1 MGANGGLRCANCSA
15 GNRAARRFCA
25 ECGALLPLACVACG
39 FANEVGEKFCGG
51 CGTPLAAPSPARARD
66 AVDAERR
73 PVTVLFVDVCGYTQL
88 SQRLDPEDVHRLLES
103 FFAVV
108 DGIVQRFGGH
118 VDKHIG
124 DAVMA
129 IFGAPLAHGDE
140 PMRAVRAADAIARAV
155 REITVESGRP
165 LQVHIGIASGEV
177 IASDVG
183 SEQHR
188 AYTVIGPSVNLAAR
202 LVGIAGPGE
211 IAIDDAVHEA
221 VSPLAR
227 CIALGEVAI
236 KGIDRPV
243 AAWRLAG
250 LDGSANAPAMGSM
263 VGRVTERAQLAALL
277 ENCVATRRG
286 HAVLVR
292 GEPGIG
298 KSRLV
303 AELCRM
309 ARTDGFACHTGLVL
323 DFGMAE
329 GRDAVREIVG
339 SLLDVSPSAGPDARS
354 NKVEAAVGRGLCTDE
369 ERPFLYDLVDLPLPE
384 TCRGI
389 YQAMD
394 SVARQRGR
402 AKVLNRLVAA
412 ASQVTP
418 VLLCIE
424 DLHWADKMTLSYVAA
439 ILQGVGR
446 LPVVMALTTRSDGD
460 PLDAA
465 WRASLPDCPLVT
477 LDLAALN
484 AEEAIAL
491 AGGLSTTSNRFAQR
505 CVERAGGNPL
515 FLEQLLRTANDSD
528 DRLPS
533 SLHSLVLARMDRL
546 PERDRTALRVASVIG
561 QRFSRELVGELAGL
575 PDYDCAPLLAH
586 HLVRVDGEDFLFAH
600 ALIRDGVYASLTR
613 ARRNALHVAAGAW
626 YGERDLALRAEHLDR
641 GESPDAPQAFWRAAR
656 AQAVALHPERALA
669 LADRGAA
676 LAQAP
681 RDICALNLLRS
692 ELLREIGDGKLA
704 GEASHAA
711 LAAAHSPAE
720 RCAAMVGVAAS
731 HRLTGEVDAALAT
744 LAEAETIA
752 AAAGLAE
759 DLIAIH
765 YLRGNLHFARGRI
778 VECRG
783 EHAAAFAG
791 ATALHDPEWEARTVS
806 GLADADY
813 AEGLLRTA
821 FERFSHCVALC
832 DAHGY
837 IRISIPNRVMIGHC
851 RIYLNEFD
859 AALQDMTLAADDAVR
874 VGNRHAEM
882 FALQSCGMMLTACSR
897 YAQAEPYQNR
907 ARDIAQS
914 LGARRYLAAILAH
927 HAEVLHSRGAVDEAR
942 RNLEEALALSRE
954 TGIGF
959 SGPIILGLLM
969 LCAVDDPTRQRHA
982 AEAEAVLAA
991 GCISHN
997 YFSYYRYAIEA
1008 ALDRDDLAAAM
1019 HYADALEA
1027 YTHEEPLP
1035 YSDVL
1040 IRRART
1046 LATLKRHPRDPACL
1060 AELESLMAETQ
1071 RLRWP
1076 IGWPERT
1083 QRDARE

>member
-1 MGANGGLRCANCSA
+1 MGANSGLRCANCGA
-15 GNRAARRFCA
+15 GNRTARRFCA
-25 ECGALLPLACVACG
+25 ECGALLPLACGACG
-39 FANEVGEKFCGG
+39 FANEAGEKFCGG
-51 CGTPLAAPSPARARD
+51 CGAPLAASSPAMAPEL
-66 AVDAERR
+66 AEAERR

-88 SQRLDPEDVHRLLES
+88 SQRLDPEDVHRLLED

-140 PMRAVRAADAIARAV
+140 PARAVRAADAIQRAV
-155 REITVESGRP
+155 REIEVEAGRR
-165 LQVHIGIASGEV
+165 LQVHIGIALGEV
-177 IASDVG
+177 VASDIG
-183 SEQHR
+183 SAQHR

-202 LVGIAGPGE
+202 LVDIAGPGE
-211 IAIDDAVHEA
+211 IALDGAVHAA

-227 CIALGEVAI
+227 CIALGEVVI

-243 AAWRLAG
+243 AAWRLAS
-250 LDGSANAPAMGSM
+250 LDGGGDAPSTGLM
-263 VGRVTERAQLAALL
+263 VGRVAELVQLKALL
-277 ENCVATRRG
+277 KNCTATRRG

-303 AELCRM
+303 AELRRT
-309 ARTDGFACHTGLVL
+309 ARADGFACHTGLVL
-323 DFGMAE
+323 DFGMAK
-329 GRDAVREIVG
+329 GRDAIREIVG
-339 SLLDVSPSAGPDARS
+339 SLLALSPSAGREARGQAA
-354 NKVEAAVGRGLCTDE
+354 EDAVGRGLCTDE
-369 ERPFLYDLVDLPLPE
+369 ERPFLYDLIDLPLPE
-384 TCRGI
+384 ASRGI

-394 SVARQRGR
+394 SAARQRGR
-402 AKVLNRLVAA
+402 ANMLNRLVDA

-418 VLLCIE
+418 VMLCIE
-424 DLHWADKMTLSYVAA
+424 DLHWADRMTLSYIAS
-439 ILQGVGR
+439 ILQAIGR

-465 WRASLPDCPLVT
+465 WRASIQDCPLMT
-477 LDLAALN
+477 LDLAPLS
-484 AEEAIAL
+484 AEEAVVL
-491 AGGLSTTSNRFAQR
+491 AGGLFTTSNLFAR
-505 CVERAGGNPL
+505 KCVERAGGNPL
-515 FLEQLLRTANDSD
+515 FLEQLLRAADDNE

-546 PERDRTALRVASVIG
+546 PDRDRTALRAASVIG
-561 QRFSRELVGELAGL
+561 QRFSRPLVCHLTGS
-575 PDYDCAPLLAH
+575 PDYDCATLLAH

-626 YGERDLALRAEHLDR
+626 YGERDPALRAEHLDR
-641 GESPDAPQAFWRAAR
+641 GESPDAPGAYRQAAH
-656 AQAVALHPERALA
+656 AQAAALQPERALA

-676 LAQAP
+676 LAQVPA
-681 RDICALNLLRS
+681 DICALNLLRS
-692 ELLREIGDGKLA
+692 TLLREIGDGKA
-704 GEASHAA
+704 ASEASHAA
-711 LAAAHSPAE
+711 LAAAHSSAE
-720 RCAAMVGVAAS
+720 RCAAMVGVAAG
-731 HRLTGEVDAALAT
+731 HRLTGEVDAALAA

-752 AAAGLAE
+752 NAAALAE
-759 DLIAIH
+759 DLIEIH
-765 YLRGNLHFARGRI
+765 YLRGNLHFARGRLP
-778 VECRG
+778 ECRG

-791 ATALHDPEWEARTVS
+791 ATALQDPEWEARTVS

-813 AEGLLRTA
+813 AQGLLRTA

-851 RIYLNEFD
+851 RMYLNEFD
-859 AALQDMTLAADDAVR
+859 AALQDMTLAAEDAVR

-882 FALQSCGMMLTACSR
+882 FALQSCGLMLAGCSR
-897 YAQAEPYQNR
+897 YAEAEPYQRR
-907 ARDIAQS
+907 AQDLAQA
-914 LGARRYLAAILAH
+914 LGARRYLATILAH
-927 HAEVLHSRGAVDEAR
+927 HAEVLLSRGAVDEAR
-942 RNLEEALALSRE
+942 RNLEEAIVLSRE

-959 SGPIILGLLM
+959 SGPVILGLLV
-969 LCAVDDPTRQRHA
+969 LCAVDDEARRRHA

-991 GCISHN
+991 GCVSHN
-997 YFSYYRYAIEA
+997 YFFYYRYAIED
-1008 ALDRDDLAAAM
+1008 ALGRNDPASAM

-1027 YTHEEPLP
+1027 YTRGEPLP
-1035 YSDVL
+1035 YSNIL
-1040 IRRART
+1040 IRRARV
-1046 LATLKRHPRDPACL
+1046 LATLKRDPRDSGRL
-1060 AELESLMAETQ
+1060 AELESLMTETE

-1076 IGWPERT
+1076 IGWSFR
-1083 QRDARE
+1083 AG

>member
-1 MGANGGLRCANCSA
+1 MGANGGQRCANCGA
-15 GNRAARRFCA
+15 DNRAARRFCA
-25 ECGALLPLACVACG
+25 DCGAVLPLACPACG
-39 FANEVGEKFCGG
+39 FANQVGEKFCGG
-51 CGTPLAAPSPARARD
+51 CGTPLAAPSPVRTPD
-66 AVDAERR
+66 AADAERR
-73 PVTVLFVDVCGYTQL
+73 PVTVLFVDICGYTQL

-129 IFGAPLAHGDE
+129 IFGAPLAHGDD

-155 REITVESGRP
+155 RAITVESDHP

-211 IAIDDAVHEA
+211 IALDDAVHEA
-221 VSPLAR
+221 LSPLAR

-236 KGIDRPV
+236 KGIDHPV

-250 LDGSANAPAMGSM
+250 LDGGASAAAMGPM
-263 VGRVTERAQLAALL
+263 VGRVTERVQLAALL
-277 ENCVATRRG
+277 EQCTATRRG

-329 GRDAVREIVG
+329 GRDAIREVVR
-339 SLLDVSPSAGPDARS
+339 SLLGLSPSAGPDARS
-354 NKVEAAVGRGLCTDE
+354 NQAEAVVGRGICTEE

-384 TCRGI
+384 TSRAI

-394 SVARQRGR
+394 SATRQRGR

-412 ASQVTP
+412 GSQVTP

-424 DLHWADKMTLSYVAA
+424 DVHWADKMTLSYVAA
-439 ILQGVGR
+439 ILQGISR
-446 LPVVMALTTRSDGD
+446 LPVVVALTTRSDGD

-465 WRASLPDCPLVT
+465 WRASIPDCPLMT
-477 LDLAALN
+477 LDLAPLR
-484 AEEAIAL
+484 AEEAVAL
-491 AGGLSTTSNRFAQR
+491 AGGLFTTSNRFAQR
-505 CVERAGGNPL
+505 CVERADGNPL
-515 FLEQLLRTANDSD
+515 FLEQLLRAADD
-528 DRLPS
+528 GEDRLPS
-533 SLHSLVLARMDRL
+533 SLHNLLLARVDRL
-546 PERDRTALRVASVIG
+546 PERDRTALRAASVIG
-561 QRFSRELVGELAGL
+561 QRFSRELVCELMRL

-586 HLVRVDGEDFLFAH
+586 HLVRVDGDDFLFAH
-600 ALIRDGVYASLTR
+600 ALVRDGVYASLTR
-613 ARRNALHVAAGAW
+613 ARRNALHVAAGTW
-626 YGERDLALRAEHLDR
+626 YEERDLALRAGHLDR
-641 GESPDAPQAFWRAAR
+641 GESPDAPQAYWQAAR
-656 AQAVALHPERALA
+656 AQAIALHLERALV

-676 LAQAP
+676 VAQAP
-681 RDICALNLLRS
+681 RDICSLNLLRS

-704 GEASHAA
+704 SEASRAA
-711 LAAAHSPAE
+711 LAAALSPVD
-720 RCAAMVGVAAS
+720 RCAAMVGVAAG
-731 HRLTGEVDAALAT
+731 HRLTGEVDEALAT
-744 LAEAETIA
+744 LAEAEAIA
-752 AAAGLAE
+752 AAAALTA
-759 DLIAIH
+759 DLVAIH
-765 YLRGNLHFARGRI
+765 YLRGNLHFARGRL

-791 ATALHDPEWEARTVS
+791 ATALQDPEWEARTVS

-813 AEGLLRTA
+813 AQGLLRTA
-821 FERFSHCVALC
+821 FARFSRCVALC

-837 IRISIPNRVMIGHC
+837 IRIAIPNRVMIGHC
-851 RIYLNEFD
+851 RIYLNEFE
-859 AALQDMTLAADDAVR
+859 AGLQDMTVAAAEAVR

-882 FALQSCGMMLTACSR
+882 FALQSRGWLLTACSR
-897 YAQAEPYQNR
+897 YAEAEPYQNR

-927 HAEVLHSRGAVDEAR
+927 DAEVLRSRGAVDEAR
-942 RNLEEALALSRE
+942 SNLEEALALSRE

-959 SGPIILGLLM
+959 CGPMVLGLM
-969 LCAVDDPTRQRHA
+969 ALCAVDDQTRQRHA

-997 YFSYYRYAIEA
+997 YFFYYRYAIEA
-1008 ALDRDDLAAAM
+1008 ALDRDDFAAAM

-1027 YTHEEPLP
+1027 YTHAEPLP
-1035 YSDVL
+1035 YSEML

-1046 LATLKRHPRDPACL
+1046 LATFKRDPRDPACL

-1076 IGWPERT
+1076 IGWPERALVAL
-1083 QRDARE
+1083 Q